1 MDSKK
6 SKKKSNVNFT
16 AIPNCIIEGVI
27 AGDISLIEFKMISLF
42 LYNKPG
48 FNYSSNYLRN
58 HFHPANLIK
67 YIKILIENNFL
78 IRDEVHI
85 DRYRTRVNYSVRPVE
100 EWTYFKQSMIKK
112 ESEAESGQRKKIGS
126 KVTYPMRDF
135 TTFKSVPLNK
145 TNYITTS
152 LFLNKEKAYNKN
164 HPSSGASQKSEPKK
178 QPPPRKRGGVVVE
191 NIHGRNYLAGKMRII
206 YMYGSDK
213 AIASLITD
221 LRKKYSDH
229 DIYAAIETVADAQ
242 RWNPKQFERFTQ
254 DHARLWFEEVEK
266 HAKARQNATQSGDN
280 RNSDS
285 QACQN
290 GERRTGV
297 IKPDDFEIYKYH

>member
-6 SKKKSNVNFT
+6 TEKKSNVNFT
-16 AIPNCIIEGVI
+16 KIPNCIVEGLI
-27 AGDISLIEFKMISLF
+27 AGDITLIEYKMISLF

-48 FNYSSNYLRN
+48 FKYSKDYLRKY
-58 HFHPANLIK
+58 FHPANLIK

-78 IRDEVHI
+78 TRDEVHI
-85 DRYRTRVNYSVRPVE
+85 DRYRTRVNYTVRPVE
-100 EWTYFKQSMIKK
+100 DWAYFKRSMIKK
-112 ESEAESGQRKKIGS
+112 ESKSEGAQEQKMGS
-126 KVTYPMRDF
+126 KVNPTMGDF
-135 TTFKSVPLNK
+135 TGFKSVPLNK
-145 TNYITTS
+145 TNYITTI
-152 LFLNKEKAYNKN
+152 LFLNKEKAYNKK
-164 HPSSGASQKSEPKK
+164 HPSSEGSEKRDPKR

-206 YMYGSDK
+206 YVYGSDK
-213 AIASLITD
+213 AIATLITD

-229 DIYAAIETVADAQ
+229 DIYAAIEAVANAQ

-290 GERRTGV
+290 GERRSGV